1 MGHPACVA
9 DCRCRGSMGAIED
22 VRNVVQDLVAP
33 DLKAIRAELKEIQ
46 GRLDRIEGRL
56 DEVLVQ
62 SRRQHEET
70 IYAVRSVIDFAE
82 VKQRLSAL
90 EKRLPESS
98 H

>member
-1 MGHPACVA
+1 
-9 DCRCRGSMGAIED
+9 MGAIED

-33 DLKAIRAELKEIQ
+33 DLKAIRAELTAVQ
-46 GRLDRIEGRL
+46 SRLERIEGRL
-56 DEVLVQ
+56 DRVEVRFDEVLAQ

-70 IYAVRSVIDFAE
+70 INAVRSVIDFAE

-90 EKRLPESS
+90 EKRLPEPS

>member
-1 MGHPACVA
+1 
-9 DCRCRGSMGAIED
+9 MGAIED
-22 VRNVVQDLVAP
+22 VRSVVQDLVAP
-33 DLKAIRAELKEIQ
+33 DLKAIRAELTAVQ

-56 DEVLVQ
+56 DRVDVRFDEVLAQ

-70 IYAVRSVIDFAE
+70 IGAVRSVIDFAE
-82 VKQRLSAL
+82 VKQRLAAL